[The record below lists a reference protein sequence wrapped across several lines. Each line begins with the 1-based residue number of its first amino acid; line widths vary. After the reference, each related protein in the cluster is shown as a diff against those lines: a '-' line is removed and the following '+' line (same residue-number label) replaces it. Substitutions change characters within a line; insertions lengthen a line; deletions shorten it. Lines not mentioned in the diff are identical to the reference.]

1 MNIADTPVSRCAG
14 LAGIGIYGMCLE
26 LILLLG
32 GCALPVQAPRPAT
45 YDFGPGLLTA
55 ALTDSRAR
63 PPILVLEMTDANPA
77 LDSTAVLYRLAYADS
92 QQLHPYSLARWS
104 MPPNQLLLQYLR
116 AQLGRHYTLLSAGE
130 DDGLSG
136 AGPARPGRFT
146 LRIEL
151 EEFSQLFT
159 APDNSVGLLRLRA
172 TVTQDRGT
180 GERTLAQRSIVAQRP
195 APSADARGGVRAMT
209 AAADAAVQDL
219 EHWLDAVSQP

>member
-1 MNIADTPVSRCAG
+1 
-14 LAGIGIYGMCLE
+14 MCLV

-32 GCALPVQAPRPAT
+32 GCALPVQAPRPAI
-45 YDFGPGLLTA
+45 YDFGPGSMKA

-92 QQLHPYSLARWS
+92 QQLHPYSLASWS

-116 AQLGRHYTLLSAGE
+116 GQLGRHYALLSAG
-130 DDGLSG
+130 DDDSKSSVAP
-136 AGPARPGRFT
+136 AGPRRLT

-172 TVTQDRGT
+172 TVTQDRST
-180 GERTLAQRSIVAQRP
+180 GERTVAQRSIVAQRP

-209 AAADAAVQDL
+209 AAAEAAVQDL
-219 EHWLDAVSQP
+219 EQWLTELSQP

>member
-1 MNIADTPVSRCAG
+1 MGLVRHIQHHVAKQRAQAARLRSPVLRW
-14 LAGIGIYGMCLE
+14 
-26 LILLLG
+26 
-32 GCALPVQAPRPAT
+32 
-45 YDFGPGLLTA
+45 
-55 ALTDSRAR
+55 
-63 PPILVLEMTDANPA
+63 
-77 LDSTAVLYRLAYADS
+77 RL
-92 QQLHPYSLARWS
+92 H
-104 MPPNQLLLQYLR
+104 LR